1 MSQIFKDLAKYL
13 LIIWLTLSA
22 LTSFTQDKNVDDV
35 QERANELFQAGNYL
49 EAKNLYSQL
58 VSLYPKDENF
68 NYKFGTCLLFVDV
81 DKSYPL
87 KFLEYAVSRP
97 NVDVDAFYFLGKG
110 YHYNYRFDDAI
121 QYFQKYK
128 SKKGSKDV
136 SYPVDDDIRF
146 CNNGKQLMVNIT
158 LPLVLSKKKVTTS
171 NFTSSFKL
179 NEMGGRVLFAPK
191 ELHSSVDKKKS
202 YVPVMYKNKNSNV
215 IYYSSYGNTDKN
227 GLDIFSVVISDEGII
242 GKPIRL
248 SDKIN
253 TPFDE
258 SFPFFTEDT
267 STFYFSS
274 TGHNSMGGADIFK
287 ASFDRTTNV
296 FSDPLNLD
304 YSINTP
310 DDDLMYAEVS
320 ADGVAFFASNRN
332 CEKGMTYV
340 YKINA
345 HREEFQIAVLSGVFN
360 SEKTKSCKI
369 TVEDLDQHIVVGSYM
384 TDEKSGKYVMQ
395 LKNGGKYS
403 FLVEPNGEELAYQG
417 QVELP
422 NQVDLKLLK
431 QEINIVQ
438 ENGAKRLVIRNLFN
452 EDSQASDKNIIAD
465 VLLKNADIDKKK
477 KIETTLSN
485 DEIVS
490 EIESKI
496 DTQEKS
502 IEALQNRKNISFVI
516 ANQKRELAHKDLKL
530 ADDLDKEISLNDTS
544 SQNRLKQNEFSHLV
558 NAAKEHLKESEI
570 AYEIGLKYEEEI
582 ADSQAEFNKAEG
594 YLLRVKETVKNEN
607 SRDDLI
613 EIYKKY
619 KSEVVKANE
628 TIIEEQLNKSIAKE
642 TRAMKIAVKQSIN
655 VEAEQKIISEQIKT
669 KKSEIL
675 ITKKKKEKLELQE
688 DIDRLKTE
696 LQPLENEKEGYLLK
710 ANELD
715 ENIQILESEK
725 QLLSE
730 ILDYKSEYE
739 AVNNEEKKAML
750 ASIKATNKEIEA
762 LESVIL
768 VIPNLE
774 SREFIVEK
782 TEGVI
787 NSVNVPE
794 STNVVAG
801 NMIDKNDNRQVIDAS
816 GNVKIDNELS
826 VNIEREG
833 AVKVADSP
841 LGNKEGKSTDAKI
854 TEYNLSENDQN
865 EVSNE
870 FNLVV
875 EYELP
880 AAHMLLIEG
889 QSIPLDI
896 TSSTGKLKYTNQEL
910 EKESLAMDESSYNAL
925 YTEELSSLND
935 VEELSIKAKESQRIN
950 YNWLVAIEKEVA
962 GLKYIKIKN
971 GKANY
976 SSSIDEKINHL
987 EDQASQKRNLLALN
1001 ARIIKQL
1008 NKEEEE
1014 AKELVKIDIANSN
1027 KMVEINELN
1036 AELLVE
1042 ESELINID
1050 SLYQVEPTKGDEAI
1064 DKVNVTLTSKQ
1075 ETENSIKPNVEEEV
1089 EGNETALTIQN
1100 GNNQSNEINDETSV
1114 NSSLVSNESLVNN
1127 PETKNSISSSI
1138 ETETEANETG
1148 LITENIIDTGLVTHP
1163 VKEIKEFSPLQEAQV
1178 SLSAVVLADI
1188 EIQKENQ
1195 IQTLS
1200 VKKNEV
1206 REIELRL
1213 AETKKKK
1220 NKRVLEAKLIDL
1232 KWQEIYESKKLALV
1246 ELKMKDVELAQST
1259 LVSDPLGTRH
1269 SEEKYL
1275 EIKKLNA
1282 NKIDAQ
1288 LKLEELQSSLSL
1300 TKKKK
1305 HEKVIEDQIVDAKS
1319 KLALANLNYDLAVE
1333 SAKEMEKVEEETLK
1347 KLTPYGTEVMV
1358 ELPEQ
1363 DAVLT
1368 RAKFNEVKNND
1379 IYIEYINTKK
1389 TSLKEIESATV
1400 LYKAVENKKKQIALL
1415 DKEINLLN
1423 EAVLL
1428 LSAKSKSSLNK
1439 QILEKEVNKKRLIVQ
1454 AEVEYKEA
1462 KGLENIA
1469 YFNLNEANS
1478 KLLVIENIEERN
1490 LILSALNQK
1499 EISFT
1504 EFIDTTDVENVD
1516 EIPLELT
1523 EDIFI
1528 DSDSTYY
1535 DSSKPIPVDVLL
1547 PKGLILK
1554 VQIGAFRNPIE
1565 PSVFKGFAPI
1575 VGEKTSSGLT
1585 RYTAGLFKDFE
1596 TANTAKTGIRSKGYP
1611 DAFVVAYLN
1620 GKRISLT
1627 EARNILSGKLIST
1640 ELVDDSAKLN
1650 NDKDTELSV
1659 SVKPVNTKP
1668 LLAGQGDIIVEKA
1681 QNRGELYFTVQ
1692 IGVYNNKVQPGSVF
1706 TITPLN
1712 AETIAN
1718 NLVRYSTGVYGT
1730 ISEAS
1735 LGRNKI
1741 IQMGI
1746 SDAFVTAYYKG
1757 KRITIA
1763 EAKSLITKNKTTQV
1777 SGINDKKTKQVNTPQ
1792 SEVNVSL
1799 NDNIGRFSV
1808 AIGPYSGDIP
1818 VKQVREILMLSSF
1831 GVVVDKNNNATLYK
1845 IGSFTNSKEAEAMKI
1860 DLEAKGLVNPRV
1872 INNEQ

>member
-1 MSQIFKDLAKYL
+1 M
-13 LIIWLTLSA
+13 
-22 LTSFTQDKNVDDV
+22 
-35 QERANELFQAGNYL
+35 
-49 EAKNLYSQL
+49 
-58 VSLYPKDENF
+58 
-68 NYKFGTCLLFVDV
+68 
-81 DKSYPL
+81 
-87 KFLEYAVSRP
+87 
-97 NVDVDAFYFLGKG
+97 
-110 YHYNYRFDDAI
+110 
-121 QYFQKYK
+121 
-128 SKKGSKDV
+128 
-136 SYPVDDDIRF
+136 
-146 CNNGKQLMVNIT
+146 
-158 LPLVLSKKKVTTS
+158 
-171 NFTSSFKL
+171 
-179 NEMGGRVLFAPK
+179 
-191 ELHSSVDKKKS
+191 
-202 YVPVMYKNKNSNV
+202 
-215 IYYSSYGNTDKN
+215 
-227 GLDIFSVVISDEGII
+227 
-242 GKPIRL
+242 
-248 SDKIN
+248 
-253 TPFDE
+253 
-258 SFPFFTEDT
+258 
-267 STFYFSS
+267 
-274 TGHNSMGGADIFK
+274 
-287 ASFDRTTNV
+287 
-296 FSDPLNLD
+296 
-304 YSINTP
+304 
-310 DDDLMYAEVS
+310 
-320 ADGVAFFASNRN
+320 
-332 CEKGMTYV
+332 
-340 YKINA
+340 
-345 HREEFQIAVLSGVFN
+345 
-360 SEKTKSCKI
+360 
-369 TVEDLDQHIVVGSYM
+369 
-384 TDEKSGKYVMQ
+384 
-395 LKNGGKYS
+395 
-403 FLVEPNGEELAYQG
+403 
-417 QVELP
+417 
-422 NQVDLKLLK
+422 
-431 QEINIVQ
+431 
-438 ENGAKRLVIRNLFN
+438 
-452 EDSQASDKNIIAD
+452 
-465 VLLKNADIDKKK
+465 
-477 KIETTLSN
+477 
-485 DEIVS
+485 
-490 EIESKI
+490 
-496 DTQEKS
+496 
-502 IEALQNRKNISFVI
+502 
-516 ANQKRELAHKDLKL
+516 
-530 ADDLDKEISLNDTS
+530 
-544 SQNRLKQNEFSHLV
+544 
-558 NAAKEHLKESEI
+558 
-570 AYEIGLKYEEEI
+570 
-582 ADSQAEFNKAEG
+582 
-594 YLLRVKETVKNEN
+594 
-607 SRDDLI
+607 
-613 EIYKKY
+613 
-619 KSEVVKANE
+619 
-628 TIIEEQLNKSIAKE
+628 
-642 TRAMKIAVKQSIN
+642 
-655 VEAEQKIISEQIKT
+655 
-669 KKSEIL
+669 
-675 ITKKKKEKLELQE
+675 
-688 DIDRLKTE
+688 
-696 LQPLENEKEGYLLK
+696 
-710 ANELD
+710 
-715 ENIQILESEK
+715 
-725 QLLSE
+725 
-730 ILDYKSEYE
+730 
-739 AVNNEEKKAML
+739 
-750 ASIKATNKEIEA
+750 
-762 LESVIL
+762 
-768 VIPNLE
+768 
-774 SREFIVEK
+774 
-782 TEGVI
+782 
-787 NSVNVPE
+787 
-794 STNVVAG
+794 
-801 NMIDKNDNRQVIDAS
+801 
-816 GNVKIDNELS
+816 
-826 VNIEREG
+826 
-833 AVKVADSP
+833 
-841 LGNKEGKSTDAKI
+841 
-854 TEYNLSENDQN
+854 
-865 EVSNE
+865 
-870 FNLVV
+870 
-875 EYELP
+875 
-880 AAHMLLIEG
+880 
-889 QSIPLDI
+889 
-896 TSSTGKLKYTNQEL
+896 
-910 EKESLAMDESSYNAL
+910 
-925 YTEELSSLND
+925 
-935 VEELSIKAKESQRIN
+935 
-950 YNWLVAIEKEVA
+950 
-962 GLKYIKIKN
+962 
-971 GKANY
+971 
-976 SSSIDEKINHL
+976 
-987 EDQASQKRNLLALN
+987 
-1001 ARIIKQL
+1001 
-1008 NKEEEE
+1008 
-1014 AKELVKIDIANSN
+1014 
-1027 KMVEINELN
+1027 
-1036 AELLVE
+1036 
-1042 ESELINID
+1042 
-1050 SLYQVEPTKGDEAI
+1050 
-1064 DKVNVTLTSKQ
+1064 
-1075 ETENSIKPNVEEEV
+1075 
-1089 EGNETALTIQN
+1089 
-1100 GNNQSNEINDETSV
+1100 
-1114 NSSLVSNESLVNN
+1114 
-1127 PETKNSISSSI
+1127 
-1138 ETETEANETG
+1138 
-1148 LITENIIDTGLVTHP
+1148 
-1163 VKEIKEFSPLQEAQV
+1163 
-1178 SLSAVVLADI
+1178 VLADI

-1206 REIELRL
+1206 RETELRL

-1596 TANTAKTGIRSKGYP
+1596 TANTAKTGIRSKGYS

-1640 ELVDDSAKLN
+1640 ELVADSVKLN

-1763 EAKSLITKNKTTQV
+1763 EAKSLITKNKTIQV
-1777 SGINDKKTKQVNTPQ
+1777 SGVGDKKTKQVNTPQ

-1845 IGSFTNSKEAEAMKI
+1845 IGNFTSLKEAEAMKI